1 MDHLWE
7 AALTAIITFVGWWN
21 KMLHGDIKKAHDDL
35 AAHKLHVAENYVNKS
50 VLDGVME
57 EVKYVRKG
65 VDDIKEM
72 LMKVG
77 K

>member
-1 MDHLWE
+1 MEHLWE
-7 AALTAIITFVGWWN
+7 IALSAIVGFVGWWS

-35 AAHKLHVAENYVNKS
+35 SAHKLHVAENYVNKS
-50 VLDGVME
+50 VLDVVME